1 TCFLHE
7 SVAEDF
13 VARPKPYLNRRL
25 LTRFRDGDR
34 SVFLFPQ
41 EQAPRN
47 AGAGLEMF
55 VLEYCQETFD
65 FESSLAHQILN
76 AIIPVY
82 IAAHT
87 GFNVKRCLHET
98 ELSVGHI
105 QESGGNP
112 FLFEVD
118 PQDPFSLSEAGHGP
132 RGVYGV
138 SRDSLI
144 PDQATGIAK
153 SLLFCQAPKFQLVLQ
168 EQALV
173 RHALEGFTDVEIARA
188 MDVSRD
194 RVKQIWQRIYAHLED
209 IVPEFFSS
217 VASPVEGLKRGGE
230 KRRVS
235 VAYLRSHPE
244 ELRPRVL
251 RRV

>member
-1 TCFLHE
+1 MTEPLNARAMQPGDGRAVVALWKRYLPDTEDWETWLPDLLDRLVCDGAVLGGVVFTEGQKPRCLAAGITCFLHE

-98 ELSVGHI
+98 
-105 QESGGNP
+105 
-112 FLFEVD
+112 
-118 PQDPFSLSEAGHGP
+118 
-132 RGVYGV
+132 
-138 SRDSLI
+138 
-144 PDQATGIAK
+144 
-153 SLLFCQAPKFQLVLQ
+153 
-168 EQALV
+168 
-173 RHALEGFTDVEIARA
+173 
-188 MDVSRD
+188 
-194 RVKQIWQRIYAHLED
+194 
-209 IVPEFFSS
+209 
-217 VASPVEGLKRGGE
+217 
-230 KRRVS
+230 
-235 VAYLRSHPE
+235 
-244 ELRPRVL
+244 
-251 RRV
+251 